1 MINTNKLNA
10 AVKNLN
16 ADLNKV
22 HGSKSATADV
32 LVMFSRELDKAL
44 QDIVAQA
51 DGDAAMFE
59 NACFM
64 SMDAAMMEVLAS
76 DGPPD
81 NSDYWRLIE
90 EDEVNVYG

>member
-1 MINTNKLNA
+1 MIRTNKLLDCVN
-10 AVKNLN
+10 NLSST
-16 ADLNKV
+16 LNKV

-64 SMDAAMMEVLAS
+64 SMEASMMDVLGEAPDATDS
-76 DGPPD
+76 
-81 NSDYWRLIE
+81 WRLF
-90 EDEVNVYG
+90 DEGVDIYG

>member
-1 MINTNKLNA
+1 MLNISKLQT

-44 QDIVAQA
+44 QEIVAQA

-64 SMDAAMMEVLAS
+64 SMDAAMMEVLS
-76 DGPPD
+76 FGQDD
-81 NSDYWRLIE
+81 SNDYWRLIE

>member
-16 ADLNKV
+16 SDLLKV

-64 SMDAAMMEVLAS
+64 SMEASMMEVLS
-76 DGPPD
+76 YGQDD
-81 NSDYWRLIE
+81 SNDYWRLIE

>member
-16 ADLNKV
+16 ADLLKV

-64 SMDAAMMEVLAS
+64 SMEASMMEVLS
-76 DGPPD
+76 YGQDD
-81 NSDYWRLIE
+81 SNDYWRLIE